1 MRNGWKLIVRL
12 ALGGLLVYASVGKV
26 THAED
31 FATALSNYRMLP
43 SGMIFLGSLIMPW
56 LELLLGLLLLTGIWK
71 STSAFMTAVLFLVFT
86 LAVAQAIVRGI
97 DISCG
102 CFYLT
107 SSEDRIS
114 SLTLIRNLFL
124 FTCSLFIMTGPK
136 ENKGPARAG

>member
-12 ALGGLLVYASVGKV
+12 ALGGLLLYASVGKV
-26 THAED
+26 THAEV

-43 SGMIFLGSLIMPW
+43 SEMIFLGSLAMPW
-56 LELLLGLLLLTGIWK
+56 LELLIGLLLITGIWK

-86 LAVAQAIVRGI
+86 LAVAQAMVRGI

-102 CFYLT
+102 CFDLT
-107 SSEDRIS
+107 SSEDRIGA
-114 SLTLIRNLFL
+114 LTLIRNLFL

-136 ENKGPARAG
+136 QNKDPVRTG